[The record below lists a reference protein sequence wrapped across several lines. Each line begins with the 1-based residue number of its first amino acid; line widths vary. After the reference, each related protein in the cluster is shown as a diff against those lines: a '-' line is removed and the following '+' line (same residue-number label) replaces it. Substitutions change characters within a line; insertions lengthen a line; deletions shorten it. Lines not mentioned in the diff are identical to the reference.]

1 MPGRQAWLWCLSTFA
16 LAVLPPHAPATLAD
30 EERSRPSA
38 INAVNFSSLTGSP
51 DPRCTVRLPAIR
63 TLWMTDALPI
73 FFDAGQ
79 LAASPWRDYVTLV
92 YGEPEF
98 PIDMRCFTF
107 FWKDHLPEA
116 VRSQF
121 ESRYKAPDQPARD
134 GDVYNIGSGELA
146 WQIYLL
152 EKADVLRDLQKLRG
166 SSTGYVPVLMG
177 SSSGESAAWQADEAR
192 KIIGPFADGTW
203 IEGFHEYD
211 DCASARKNAEI
222 DPGLGDEPQVRAI
235 VPDH

>member
-79 LAASPWRDYVTLV
+79 LAASPWKDYVTLV

-146 WQIYLL
+146 WQIYLCL
-152 EKADVLRDLQKLRG
+152 KRPTCCGVCRSSGAAVQKKSPCSWEAHPASLQRGKPMRLARSSDRLPMEHGLRG
-166 SSTGYVPVLMG
+166 FTSTMTVRRRERTPRLTRG
-177 SSSGESAAWQADEAR
+177 SVTSR
-192 KIIGPFADGTW
+192 RFA
-203 IEGFHEYD
+203 
-211 DCASARKNAEI
+211 
-222 DPGLGDEPQVRAI
+222 Q
-235 VPDH
+235 